1 MKTRAAAWFDIR
13 MPHTASTADCE
24 TPTQT
29 CSLESNTSLR
39 GKPVHPLFRDKTFYY
54 NHNCNRETVL
64 SHHHHQMAPRRAAAD
79 ASPSPLRRLRLQAD
93 HPLRRHRISRR
104 KVHTLSIREIRRIE
118 ILSEGYVS
126 AAKEETD
133 HEAETETETETRWE
147 RSTRGDARALWVE
160 QLYRYEEL

>member
-1 MKTRAAAWFDIR
+1 
-13 MPHTASTADCE
+13 
-24 TPTQT
+24 
-29 CSLESNTSLR
+29 
-39 GKPVHPLFRDKTFYY
+39 
-54 NHNCNRETVL
+54 
-64 SHHHHQMAPRRAAAD
+64 MAPRRADAD

-104 KVHTLSIREIRRIE
+104 KVQTRSIREIRRLE
-118 ILSEGYVS
+118 ILSEGNIL

-133 HEAETETETETRWE
+133 NETETETETRWE